1 MLSEEEGQKRFSGRG
16 YAPEGA
22 AFVSLVSYII
32 RRLLFMVLV
41 LVGVSL
47 IVFTMMMLLP
57 PGQRV
62 AIYVNS
68 ERVTPAMMD
77 RLISKYGLDAP
88 APVQYWRWISNIF
101 RGEFGYSIT
110 ASAPVLD
117 GFIRFFPVSLEL
129 VLIAA
134 PLIILTGIFLG
145 TLGAVRKDTPT
156 DHATRIMAIVGFSL
170 PTFWLGLL
178 LLMVFYGFAGI
189 FPPSQVSNEVR
200 NIVFG
205 GGFHQYTRLV
215 TIDAIL
221 NWRWDVFWDAF
232 YRMILPSVN
241 LAVINSALIMR
252 LMRSSML
259 ESLGQDYVMTARAK
273 GADRRTLIRHHAR
286 RNALLPVVT
295 ISGITFADLMGSMV
309 ITETIFDRK
318 GIGWWMAQAA
328 LQLDVSAIM
337 FDVLFL
343 GTVYVVINLIVDLI
357 YAWVDPRV
365 RLA

>member
-1 MLSEEEGQKRFSGRG
+1 VSLIAYIVRRLLLMILVLFG
-16 YAPEGA
+16 
-22 AFVSLVSYII
+22 VSLV
-32 RRLLFMVLV
+32 
-41 LVGVSL
+41 
-47 IVFTMMMLLP
+47 VFTMMMLLP

-62 AIYVNS
+62 SIYVNS
-68 ERVTPAMMD
+68 DRITPAVMD
-77 RLISKYGLDAP
+77 KMIAKYGLDDP
-88 APVQYWRWISNIF
+88 APVQYFRWIGNIF

-110 ASAPVLD
+110 ASSPVAD
-117 GFIRFFPVSLEL
+117 GFKRFFPVSLEL
-129 VLIAA
+129 VLLAA

-145 TLGAVRKDTPT
+145 TLGAVRRDTAV
-156 DHATRIMAIVGFSL
+156 DHFTRVLAIIGFSL

-189 FPPSQVSNEVR
+189 FPPSALSNDMR

-205 GGFHQYTRLV
+205 GDFHRYTTLV
-215 TIDAIL
+215 PIDGIL
-221 NWRWDVFWDAF
+221 NWRWDVVWDSV
-232 YRMILPSVN
+232 YRMILPAFN
-241 LAVINSALIMR
+241 LTVINSALIMR

-259 ESLGQDYVMTARAK
+259 ESLGQDYMMTARAK
-273 GADRRTLIRHHAR
+273 GADRRTLFRHHAR
-286 RNALLPVVT
+286 RNAMLPVVT
-295 ISGITFADLMGSMV
+295 ISGITFAELMGSMV

-365 RLA
+365 RLS

>member
-1 MLSEEEGQKRFSGRG
+1 
-16 YAPEGA
+16 
-22 AFVSLVSYII
+22 
-32 RRLLFMVLV
+32 MVLV

-47 IVFTMMMLLP
+47 VVFTMMMLLP

-68 ERVTPAMMD
+68 DRVTAAMMD
-77 RLISKYGLDAP
+77 ALINKYGLNDP
-88 APVQYWRWISNIF
+88 APVQYWHWISNIF
-101 RGEFGYSIT
+101 QGEFGYSIT
-110 ASAPVLD
+110 ASAPVLQ
-117 GFIRFFPVSLEL
+117 GFQRFFPVSLEL
-129 VLIAA
+129 VLLTA

-145 TLGAVRKDTPT
+145 TLGAMHKDTPT
-156 DHATRIMAIVGFSL
+156 DHFTRVLAIVGFSL

-189 FPPSQVSNEVR
+189 FPPSALSNDVR
-200 NIVFG
+200 NVVFG
-205 GGFHQYTRLV
+205 GSFHTYTHLV
-215 TIDAIL
+215 TLDAIL
-221 NWRWDVFWDAF
+221 NWRWDVFWDAL
-232 YRMILPSVN
+232 YRMILPALN
-241 LAVINSALIMR
+241 LTVINSALIMR

-259 ESLGQDYVMTARAK
+259 ESLGQDYIMTARAK
-273 GADRRTLIRHHAR
+273 GADRRTLIRRHAR
-286 RNALLPVVT
+286 RNAMLPVIT
-295 ISGITFADLMGSMV
+295 ISGITFAELMGSMV

-343 GTVYVVINLIVDLI
+343 GTVYVVMNLIVDLI

>member
-1 MLSEEEGQKRFSGRG
+1 MSLLAYIVRRLLLMILVLFG
-16 YAPEGA
+16 
-22 AFVSLVSYII
+22 VSLV
-32 RRLLFMVLV
+32 
-41 LVGVSL
+41 
-47 IVFTMMMLLP
+47 VFTMMMLLP

-68 ERVTPAMMD
+68 DRITPAVMD
-77 RLISKYGLDAP
+77 KMIEKYGLNDP
-88 APVQYWRWISNIF
+88 APVQYFRWIGNIF

-110 ASAPVLD
+110 ASSPVLD
-117 GFIRFFPVSLEL
+117 GFRRFFPVSLEL
-129 VLIAA
+129 VLLAA

-145 TLGAVRKDTPT
+145 TLGAVHKDTAV
-156 DHATRIMAIVGFSL
+156 DHFTRVMAIIGFSL

-189 FPPSQVSNEVR
+189 FPPSALSNDMR

-205 GGFHQYTRLV
+205 GDFHRYTTLV
-215 TIDAIL
+215 PIDGIL
-221 NWRWDVFWDAF
+221 NWRWDVVWDSV
-232 YRMILPSVN
+232 YRMILPAFN
-241 LAVINSALIMR
+241 LTVINSALIMR

-259 ESLGQDYVMTARAK
+259 ESLGQDYIMTARAK
-273 GADRRTLIRHHAR
+273 GADRRTLFRHHAR
-286 RNALLPVVT
+286 RNAMLPVVT
-295 ISGITFADLMGSMV
+295 ISGITFAELMGSMV

-365 RLA
+365 RLS

>member
-1 MLSEEEGQKRFSGRG
+1 M
-16 YAPEGA
+16 
-22 AFVSLVSYII
+22 SLFAYIV
-32 RRLLFMVLV
+32 RRLLLMILV
-41 LVGVSL
+41 LFGVTL

-62 AIYVNS
+62 SIYVNS
-68 ERVTPAMMD
+68 DRVTPAVMD
-77 RLISKYGLDAP
+77 KMILKYGLNDP
-88 APVQYWRWISNIF
+88 APLQYVRWISGIF

-110 ASAPVLD
+110 ASSPVLD
-117 GFIRFFPVSLEL
+117 GFKRFFPVSLEL
-129 VLIAA
+129 VLLAT

-145 TLGAVRKDTPT
+145 TLGAVRKDTPV
-156 DHATRIMAIVGFSL
+156 DHFTRVMAIIGFSL

-189 FPPSQVSNEVR
+189 FPPSALSNDMR

-205 GGFHQYTRLV
+205 AEFHRYTNLF
-215 TIDAIL
+215 TIDGIL
-221 NWRWDVFWDAF
+221 NGRWDVAWDSF
-232 YRMILPSVN
+232 YRMILPAFN
-241 LAVINSALIMR
+241 LTVISSALIMR

-259 ESLGQDYVMTARAK
+259 ESLGQDYIMTARAK
-273 GADRRTLIRHHAR
+273 GADRLTLFRRHAR

-295 ISGITFADLMGSMV
+295 VSGITFADLMGSMV

-328 LQLDVSAIM
+328 LQLDVAAIM

-343 GTVYVVINLIVDLI
+343 GTVYVVVNLIVDLI
-357 YAWVDPRV
+357 YAYVDPRV
-365 RLA
+365 RLS